1 MLKNRVA
8 LVFCSLTLAGCISP
22 PAKTDN
28 PDAAAGASAPVPAHT
43 LRVVVK
49 APLAAMNPE
58 RMAREAS
65 RLSGMPVRYLS
76 TMGNQWHSLALVC
89 PDIVSCSTAFDR
101 LEASVG
107 TFDSVQ
113 RDSWRKPLSN

>member
-1 MLKNRVA
+1 MLKNRGT
-8 LVFCSLTLAGCISP
+8 LVLCFLMLTACVSP
-22 PAKTDN
+22 PAVTDT
-28 PDAAAGASAPVPAHT
+28 PEAAAGASPSVPAHT

-49 APLAAMNPE
+49 APVAAMSPE
-58 RMAREAS
+58 RMAREAT
-65 RLSGMPVRYLS
+65 RLSGMPARYLS
-76 TMGNQWHSLALVC
+76 AMGNQWHSLALVC

-113 RDSWRKPLSN
+113 RDSWRKPLN